1 MFSLEALKRGLQKI
15 GFGFLPT
22 MYSMAEENNIL
33 GAYNDYFLLTKKGNL
48 VGSIRLEGVPY
59 SSLNEEAI
67 SRCLSERILALNEIS
82 EFIHLKVIARR
93 RKLLFNK
100 TYGHVQNHYA
110 RKIINTWEKNEEVYQ
125 NTYLLLLETKS
136 DNLKGFLERQK
147 KAITTDALEDE
158 NINDSS
164 DPHKDNGQ
172 EKKQILR
179 TTHTHLNK
187 EVVLNSILD
196 NLVQILTPLAPQKL
210 DAIELLRFYAEYSNG
225 VYLPLTFSD
234 KVLNDGHIASHVTFK
249 KDHLIQDYNGHLI
262 YKRIIAIKA
271 YDSDTISSIPIS
283 SILHLKSEFDVILS
297 IDTLP
302 KSKSIKKI
310 EEKRKRVNEII
321 RPSLEHLNNLIKTD
335 RVLMQY
341 VSLMV
346 HVQARSKE
354 ELDTKSLEIV
364 NTFKRHGLVAVHESI
379 NMLCA
384 FFSFFPGRNH
394 LNARKRLQSSQNIA
408 SMIMLEKEETGRDKN
423 SWGDM
428 PLTIFKNQN
437 YSPFLFNFH
446 ATQVRTKEDMV
457 LGHTLIIGGTG
468 AGKTTLMEFLITNC
482 FKYHNL
488 NILALDRLNGMRV
501 MADFLDA
508 EYNDGSNFY
517 INPFS
522 LENDSENKEF
532 LKSWLSYL
540 VNISDDNKQDMA
552 DVLNIDK
559 VIEDTFLYLKSTTTS
574 FGLLEIVK
582 SIQESDSNLR
592 LRLQKYAKSELFN
605 QIHDCL
611 SFSKKL
617 TIVNMDSVVQN
628 DKNASLIALYLF
640 HKMIYQAKKQNQGF
654 FMFIDEARSY
664 VNNNIMVEK
673 IKPVLTQARKVNGVL
688 ALAFQD
694 MNQLDE
700 ISNSKSIVDNIAT
713 LIIFPTTNIQK
724 LLEYGIELS
733 ENEINFLK
741 NTSSNARKI
750 LLKNKIDNGSNFLDI
765 NLNKLDHLLKIYSSS
780 ALSVAKLQEMK
791 EKYPDDYK
799 ERFLKG

>member
-1 MFSLEALKRGLQKI
+1 
-15 GFGFLPT
+15 
-22 MYSMAEENNIL
+22 
-33 GAYNDYFLLTKKGNL
+33 
-48 VGSIRLEGVPY
+48 
-59 SSLNEEAI
+59 
-67 SRCLSERILALNEIS
+67 
-82 EFIHLKVIARR
+82 
-93 RKLLFNK
+93 
-100 TYGHVQNHYA
+100 
-110 RKIINTWEKNEEVYQ
+110 
-125 NTYLLLLETKS
+125 
-136 DNLKGFLERQK
+136 
-147 KAITTDALEDE
+147 
-158 NINDSS
+158 
-164 DPHKDNGQ
+164 
-172 EKKQILR
+172 
-179 TTHTHLNK
+179 
-187 EVVLNSILD
+187 
-196 NLVQILTPLAPQKL
+196 
-210 DAIELLRFYAEYSNG
+210 
-225 VYLPLTFSD
+225 
-234 KVLNDGHIASHVTFK
+234 
-249 KDHLIQDYNGHLI
+249 
-262 YKRIIAIKA
+262 
-271 YDSDTISSIPIS
+271 
-283 SILHLKSEFDVILS
+283 
-297 IDTLP
+297 
-302 KSKSIKKI
+302 
-310 EEKRKRVNEII
+310 
-321 RPSLEHLNNLIKTD
+321 
-335 RVLMQY
+335 
-341 VSLMV
+341 
-346 HVQARSKE
+346 
-354 ELDTKSLEIV
+354 
-364 NTFKRHGLVAVHESI
+364 
-379 NMLCA
+379 
-384 FFSFFPGRNH
+384 
-394 LNARKRLQSSQNIA
+394 
-408 SMIMLEKEETGRDKN
+408 
-423 SWGDM
+423 M

-673 IKPVLTQARKVNGVL
+673 IKLVLTQARKVNGVL